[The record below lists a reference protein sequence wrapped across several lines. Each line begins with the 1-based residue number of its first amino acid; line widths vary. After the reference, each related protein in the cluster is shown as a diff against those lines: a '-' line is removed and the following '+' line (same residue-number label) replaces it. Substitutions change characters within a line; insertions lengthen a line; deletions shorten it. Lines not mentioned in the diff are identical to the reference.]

1 MLNKNGEIMNF
12 IKTIVAV
19 IAFIGFIGS
28 ANALVSPSANNIVL
42 VGCTASSPTGATVYS
57 VDSAILNGSATDELS
72 LPTGVAAG
80 NACGVAL
87 NALSG
92 VTCAT
97 GKTWGVSGPVNVTI
111 SGSGYSLQ
119 QFTALCQ

>member
-1 MLNKNGEIMNF
+1 MNF

-42 VGCTASSPTGATVYS
+42 VGCSLSSATGATVYS

-72 LPTGVAAG
+72 LPTGVVAG

-97 GKTWGVSGPVNVTI
+97 GKTWSVSGPVNMV
-111 SGSGYSLQ
+111 SSQSGYSLQ

>member
-1 MLNKNGEIMNF
+1 MKF
-12 IKTIVAV
+12 IKALFATL
-19 IAFIGFIGS
+19 AFVGFMNT
-28 ANALVSPSANNIVL
+28 AHATVSPAGGNIVT
-42 VGCTASSPTGATVYS
+42 VGCTADSPSGASVYS
-57 VDSAILNGSATDELS
+57 VNSAILNGSGTDALT
-72 LPTGVAAG
+72 LPTGVASG

-97 GKTWGVSGPVNVTI
+97 GKTWVLVNEPTNVTI

-119 QFTALCQ
+119 QFVFRCQ

>member
-1 MLNKNGEIMNF
+1 MKF
-12 IKTIVAV
+12 SKIVMAV
-19 IAFIGFIGS
+19 VASFVLFGT
-28 ANALVSPSANNIVL
+28 ANALVSPAANNLIL
-42 VGCTASSPTGATVYS
+42 VGCSASSPTGAIVYS
-57 VDSAILNGSATDELS
+57 VDSAILNGSATDALS
-72 LPTGVAAG
+72 LPTGVAIG
-80 NACGVAL
+80 NACGTAL

-97 GKTWGVSGPVNVTI
+97 GKTWLVSGPTNIAI

>member
-1 MLNKNGEIMNF
+1 MKFM
-12 IKTIVAV
+12 KIVMTVVAGM
-19 IAFIGFIGS
+19 AM
-28 ANALVSPSANNIVL
+28 AMTAEATVSPVAGNIVT
-42 VGCTASSPTGATVYS
+42 VGCAADAPTGASVYS
-57 VDSAILNGSATDELS
+57 VNSAILNGSATDSLT

-97 GKTWGVSGPVNVTI
+97 GKTWVLGNGSPVNVTI
-111 SGSGYSLQ
+111 DNSGYSLQ
-119 QFTALCQ
+119 QFTFTCQ

>member
-1 MLNKNGEIMNF
+1 MKF
-12 IKTIVAV
+12 SKIVMAV
-19 IAFIGFIGS
+19 VASFALFGT
-28 ANALVSPSANNIVL
+28 AYALVSPAANNMVL
-42 VGCTASSPTGATVYS
+42 VGCSASNPTGAIVYS
-57 VDSAILNGSATDELS
+57 VDSAILNGSATDNLS
-72 LPTGVAAG
+72 LPTGVATG

-97 GKTWGVSGPVNVTI
+97 GKTWAVTGPVNVTI

>member
-1 MLNKNGEIMNF
+1 MKFVKSMI
-12 IKTIVAV
+12 AV
-19 IAFIGFIGS
+19 IAMCSIFGS
-28 ANALVSPSANNIVL
+28 AYALVSPAAHNLVL
-42 VGCTASSPTGATVYS
+42 VGCSASSPTGATVYS
-57 VDSAILNGSATDELS
+57 VDSAILNGSATDALD
-72 LPTGVAAG
+72 LPTGVAVG

-97 GKTWGVSGPVNVTI
+97 GKTWLVSGPTNITI

-119 QFTALCQ
+119 QFSALCQ